1 MSLALAW
8 LSNEKLGPVIH
19 TVLCSVICLFQLP
32 FGKWI
37 LMRGH
42 CGMSQEQTQ
51 KTQIVVL
58 TKSMTMTLSTSMSQK
73 KLYSL
78 GSRYIHF
85 KKDRLYNLWNYSYK
99 IDMKTSQLVK
109 GLYIHGEYFI
119 FTKQNCILSFFSP
132 GSQTN
137 TFSYLE
143 VRVGD
148 TNANSLSI
156 NAGAW
161 KMCSNKLCFTY
172 DESKSSKKV
181 CIFPAFAK

>member
-1 MSLALAW
+1 MEVRTCHSYCIMQCHLSLSAAFWKMNTDERSLWDVTGTNPKDA
-8 LSNEKLGPVIH
+8 K
-19 TVLCSVICLFQLP
+19 
-32 FGKWI
+32 
-37 LMRGH
+37 
-42 CGMSQEQTQ
+42 
-51 KTQIVVL
+51 VVL

-78 GSRYIHF
+78 GSRYIHIE
-85 KKDRLYNLWNYSYK
+85 KDRLYNLWNYSYK